1 MPKQALTA
9 KGFPTTDAR
18 TFVFARCGT
27 ARGGGGAAACGATL
41 ADAALVQQLSA
52 RVVQAVCSRHGLAP
66 ARAAAPA
73 APAAPVAPVAPVS
86 SCDEGADR
94 RGRDLAV
101 PGMRKRSADQVSA
114 SASRA
119 APAAACTRAAPAAAS
134 SQKKKKKKKK
144 KKQQQQQ
151 SSESASLHT
160 VHVGAAGVGVRRG
173 ACVGTVD

>member
-1 MPKQALTA
+1 M
-9 KGFPTTDAR
+9 
-18 TFVFARCGT
+18 
-27 ARGGGGAAACGATL
+27 
-41 ADAALVQQLSA
+41 QQLSA
-52 RVVQAVCSRHGLAP
+52 QVVQAVCSRHGLAP
-66 ARAAAPA
+66 AKAAAPA
-73 APAAPVAPVAPVS
+73 APAAPVS

-144 KKQQQQQ
+144 KKKQ

>member
-1 MPKQALTA
+1 
-9 KGFPTTDAR
+9 
-18 TFVFARCGT
+18 
-27 ARGGGGAAACGATL
+27 
-41 ADAALVQQLSA
+41 
-52 RVVQAVCSRHGLAP
+52 QAVCSRHGLAP
-66 ARAAAPA
+66 AKAAAPA
-73 APAAPVAPVAPVS
+73 APAAPVS

-144 KKQQQQQ
+144 KKKQ

>member
-1 MPKQALTA
+1 M
-9 KGFPTTDAR
+9 
-18 TFVFARCGT
+18 
-27 ARGGGGAAACGATL
+27 
-41 ADAALVQQLSA
+41 
-52 RVVQAVCSRHGLAP
+52 CSRHGLAP
-66 ARAAAPA
+66 AKAAAPA
-73 APAAPVAPVAPVS
+73 APAAPVS
-86 SCDEGADR
+86 SCNEDANR

-144 KKQQQQQ
+144 KKKQ

>member
-1 MPKQALTA
+1 M
-9 KGFPTTDAR
+9 
-18 TFVFARCGT
+18 
-27 ARGGGGAAACGATL
+27 
-41 ADAALVQQLSA
+41 
-52 RVVQAVCSRHGLAP
+52 VQAVCSRHGLAP
-66 ARAAAPA
+66 AKAAAPA
-73 APAAPVAPVAPVS
+73 APAAPVS

-144 KKQQQQQ
+144 KKKQ